1 MTIQEIARHFRQRE
15 LSVQGAVGEYAI
27 LVPLVEHEGQLCL
40 LFETRAATLV
50 GHQPNEVCFPGGR
63 REAGESPRQTALRE
77 TWEELGIPPEEVEIL
92 APLDVIQ
99 DISDRVIWP
108 FLARVSAQG
117 LARLSPSSD
126 EVKDVFFVPVARLL
140 RGPDDFYRYPVR
152 PLVDESFPY
161 DRIGFP
167 HDYPWRRGW
176 MDVPIYEVDGHVIWG
191 MTGRTVRWLMEELK
205 KLGEV

>member
-1 MTIQEIARHFRQRE
+1 MTEQEIAAFFRNRE

-27 LVPLVEHEGQLCL
+27 LLPLVEWNGELCL

-63 REAGESPRQTALRE
+63 REAGESPAETALRE
-77 TWEELGIPPEEVEIL
+77 TWEELGIPEDSVTIL

-99 DISDRVIWP
+99 DISDRVIYP
-108 FLARVSAQG
+108 FLGRIDTDTAANLAASA
-117 LARLSPSSD
+117 D
-126 EVKDVFFVPVARLL
+126 EVQNVFFVPLDFL
-140 RGPDDFYRYPVR
+140 RTYPEEVYRYPVR
-152 PLVDESFPY
+152 PLVDDSFPY

-176 MDVPIYEVDGHVIWG
+176 MDVPIYEYEGHFIWG
-191 MTGRTVRWLMEELK
+191 MTGRMVRWFLQKLDEMEQ
-205 KLGEV
+205 G